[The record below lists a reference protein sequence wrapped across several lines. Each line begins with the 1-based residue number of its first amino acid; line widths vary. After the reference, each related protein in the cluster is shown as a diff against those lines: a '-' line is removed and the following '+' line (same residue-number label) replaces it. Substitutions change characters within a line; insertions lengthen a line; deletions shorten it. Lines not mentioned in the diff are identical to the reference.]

1 METNYK
7 MIQMLELTDRD
18 FRAAIR
24 NLPNVVKENML
35 VMNQKTDYFPKK
47 NKYYSPKKGPNEISR
62 TKK

>member
-35 VMNQKTDYFPKK
+35 VMN
-47 NKYYSPKKGPNEISR
+47 
-62 TKK
+62 